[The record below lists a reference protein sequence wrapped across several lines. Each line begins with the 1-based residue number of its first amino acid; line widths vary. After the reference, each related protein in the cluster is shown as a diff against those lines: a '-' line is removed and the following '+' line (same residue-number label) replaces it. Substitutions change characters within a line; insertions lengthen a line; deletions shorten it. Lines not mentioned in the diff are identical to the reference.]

1 MPGGLL
7 NLVAIGNQ
15 NVILTGNPSKT
26 FFKTTYQKYTNFGL
40 QKFRI
45 DVQGQRILN
54 MTTPSYFKFK
64 IPRYGDLLMDTYLV
78 VTLPTIWSP
87 VVPPLFCNSDTGL
100 NTNTTW
106 KPYEFKWI
114 KNLGSQMISRV
125 TFSVGGQIIQEFT
138 GDYMQNMVERDFSN
152 TKKDLYYK
160 MTGNTSDLNEPAE
173 CNGRINQYPTALYTD
188 NLLGPD
194 PSIRAKTIYIPL
206 NVWFTLASTMAFP
219 LVALQYNELV
229 IDVEIRPVKE
239 LYVIRNV
246 IGEGDYYK
254 HPNYTNTYEQFY
266 RFIQPPPTIS
276 VEQNAYTDRRTNWN
290 ADIHLLS
297 TYAFLTDDEVRLFA
311 SQSQTYLIKEVY
323 KYTFQNNFG
332 SSRVSLDTL
341 GMVIN
346 WMWYFQRSDADL
358 RNEWSNY
365 SNWPYNYQPYNV
377 VDPADGGPIY
387 TLTNGT
393 QVRPFRFAWS
403 CTNQLP
409 CDTDINNCENSVYPS
424 ANPDGSV
431 TDILVTPL
439 YQPQNTKEIMTTWGF
454 LLDGKYR
461 ENIFDVGVWDYV
473 EKYTRTSGNAPDG
486 LYCYNFCLNNDPY
499 SFQPSGAMNL
509 SKFNSVEF
517 EFTTTAPPIDGSAQ
531 VLTVCDGLG
540 NIIGVNKDSWRIF
553 EYSYDLT
560 VLEERYNVLT
570 FMSGNAGLM
579 FSR

>member
-45 DVQGQRILN
+45 DVQGQRVLN

-87 VVPPLFCNSDTGL
+87 VVPPLFCSGDASF
-100 NTNTTW
+100 NTTW

-114 KNLGSQMISRV
+114 KNLGSQMIKRV
-125 TFSVGGQIIQEFT
+125 TFSIGGQIIQEFT

-152 TKKDLYYK
+152 TKKDLYYN
-160 MTGNTSDLNEPAE
+160 MTGNTSDLNEPGE

-188 NLLGPD
+188 NLIGPD
-194 PSIRAKTIYIPL
+194 PSIRGKNIYIPL

-254 HPNYTNTYEQFY
+254 QPDYTNTYEQFY

-290 ADIHLLS
+290 ADIHLIT
-297 TYAFLTDDEVRLFA
+297 TYGFLTDDEVRLFA

-332 SSRVSLDTL
+332 ASRVSLDTL

-346 WMWYFQRSDADL
+346 WMWYFQRNDVNM

-365 SNWPYNYQPYNV
+365 TNWPYRHMPMDVQMPPITLLLHPEENGKRYNTGIMISGNYNV
-377 VDPADGGPIY
+377 
-387 TLTNGT
+387 
-393 QVRPFRFAWS
+393 
-403 CTNQLP
+403 
-409 CDTDINNCENSVYPS
+409 ENH
-424 ANPDGSV
+424 
-431 TDILVTPL
+431 
-439 YQPQNTKEIMTTWGF
+439 KHIMESLGIV
-454 LLDGKYR
+454 LDGKYR
-461 ENIFDVGVWDYV
+461 ENTLPRGVFDYI
-473 EKYTRTSGNAPDG
+473 EKYCRTHGFAKEG
-486 LYCYNFCLNNDPY
+486 LYCYQFCLDTNPKTY
-499 SFQPSGAMNL
+499 QPSGAINL
-509 SKFNSVEF
+509 GKFKNIEMEFVTFVPQVDAKNSEY
-517 EFTTTAPPIDGSAQ
+517 EIICNEDGDPIA
-531 VLTVCDGLG
+531 
-540 NIIGVNKDSWRIF
+540 VNKSNWRLY
-553 EYSYDLT
+553 EYTYNLT
-560 VLEERYNVLT
+560 LFEERYNILS
-570 FMSGNAGLM
+570 FIGGSCGLLYA
-579 FSR
+579 R

>member
-45 DVQGQRILN
+45 DVQGQRVLN

-87 VVPPLFCNSDTGL
+87 VVPPLFCGDASF
-100 NTNTTW
+100 NTTW

-114 KNLGSQMISRV
+114 KNLGSQMIKRV
-125 TFSVGGQIIQEFT
+125 TFSIGGQIIQEFT

-152 TKKDLYYK
+152 TKKDLYYN
-160 MTGNTSDLNEPAE
+160 MTGNTSDLNEPGE

-188 NLLGPD
+188 NLIGPD
-194 PSIRAKTIYIPL
+194 PSIRGKNIYIPL

-254 HPNYTNTYEQFY
+254 QPDYTNTYEQFY

-290 ADIHLLS
+290 ADIHLIS
-297 TYAFLTDDEVRLFA
+297 TYGFLTDDEVRLFA

-332 SSRVSLDTL
+332 ASRVSLDTL

-387 TLTNGT
+387 TLTDGT
-393 QVRPFRFAWS
+393 TVRPFRFSWS
-403 CTNQLP
+403 CEKQLP
-409 CDTDINNCENSVYPS
+409 CDTDNPNDDCQYTVYPS
-424 ANPDGSV
+424 ANPDGST

-439 YQPQNTKEIMTTWGF
+439 YQPQNTKDIMTTWGF

-461 ENIFDVGVWDYV
+461 ENIFDVGVWNYA
-473 EKYTRTSGNAPDG
+473 EKYTRTPGNAPDG
-486 LYCYNFCLNNDPY
+486 LYCYNFCLNTDPY